1 MDKRLKE
8 SPTTCLKMDNYYEF
22 IQDGCNIL
30 KTFDISC
37 AHKLLNDTAFTEKC
51 TRVHGHNYK
60 ITLELYSNNLI
71 DGMVLDYGVIKCV
84 FENKI
89 KNVFDHK
96 LILHVDEATSLD
108 ENAVY
113 VDFNPTAENLARY
126 IMMVLYVH
134 FKTYHHIYLKSVTVS
149 ETDSSYAV
157 VYSKDVS

>member
-1 MDKRLKE
+1 MVKRVKE
-8 SPTTCLKMDNYYEF
+8 SPNIYLEMDKSYEF

-37 AHKLLNDTAFTEKC
+37 AHKLLKDSAFTEKC
-51 TRVHGHNYK
+51 THVHGHNYK

-71 DGMVLDYGVIKCV
+71 NGMVLDYGIIKRE
-84 FENKI
+84 FDDKI

-96 LILHVDEATSLD
+96 LIKHVDDATCLD

-134 FKTYHHIYLKSVTVS
+134 FKVCCRIHLKSVTVS
-149 ETDSSYAV
+149 ETDSSYAT
-157 VYSKDVS
+157 VYSIDV